1 MCACEKIFVLFIYI
15 AVRKAEI
22 NLIVGEKKTPFY
34 LEEMLFFKLLWKI
47 RNWANSDSLI
57 QKQVGEDR

>member
-22 NLIVGEKKTPFY
+22 NLIVGEKKNTF
-34 LEEMLFFKLLWKI
+34 LFRGDAFL
-47 RNWANSDSLI
+47 
-57 QKQVGEDR
+57 